1 MSRNYQK
8 TIEGANFEPSCRT
21 SVIPPP
27 GRAASLLTILLAGNL
42 AICIHCTPSENVTTT
57 KIVGDGSPKKPFEVV
72 FDPPPWRPLDRIDPT
87 SDESRS
93 YGAWMYHRGQ
103 LDCLIDRSEERFV
116 EWLEMSTPLHFQ
128 SR

>member
-1 MSRNYQK
+1 MPRNYQK

-21 SVIPPP
+21 SVIPPSV
-27 GRAASLLTILLAGNL
+27 RTATLLAILLAGNL
-42 AICIHCTPSENVTTT
+42 TICTHRAPSENVTTT
-57 KIVGDGSPKKPFEVV
+57 EIVRDDAPEDPFEV
-72 FDPPPWRPLDRIDPT
+72 PT
-87 SDESRS
+87 RDESRS

-103 LDCLIDRSEERFV
+103 LDCLIDRSAERFV